1 MKKPSVKNSDI
12 QHIKPVF
19 EDHRGTI
26 ADLVEGKNLQHVG
39 LIVSKKGA
47 VRGNHYHK
55 KATQYAYI
63 LKGKVEYYRK
73 DLRVESA
80 PVEKFI
86 LGAGSLMIEPPRVV
100 HAIVALEDTEFLDM
114 TDVSREDKAYD
125 SDTFRIQI
133 TPESGKK

>member
-1 MKKPSVKNSDI
+1 MEQPSIN
-12 QHIKPVF
+12 QIKPVF

-55 KATQYAYI
+55 KATQYTYI

-73 DLRVESA
+73 DLRVESSV
-80 PVEKFI
+80 VERFVVGPGT
-86 LGAGSLMIEPPRVV
+86 LSIEPPQVA
-100 HAIVALEDTEFLDM
+100 HALVALEDTEFLDM
-114 TDVSREDKAYD
+114 TDVSRDKNGYD
-125 SDTFRIQI
+125 ADTFKIQI
-133 TPESGKK
+133 TPVAGTK

>member
-1 MKKPSVKNSDI
+1 MQQPTI
-12 QHIKPVF
+12 TQIKPVF

-26 ADLVEGKNLQHVG
+26 ADLVEGKGIQHVG

-55 KATQYAYI
+55 KATQYTYI

-73 DLRVESA
+73 DLRVASA
-80 PVEKFI
+80 QVEKFVVGPGT
-86 LGAGSLMIEPPRVV
+86 LSIEPPQVA
-100 HAIVALEDTEFLDM
+100 HALVALEDTEFLDM

-125 SDTFRIQI
+125 ADTFRIQI

>member
-1 MKKPSVKNSDI
+1 MKKPTI
-12 QHIKPVF
+12 EQIKPVF

-55 KATQYAYI
+55 KATQYTYI
-63 LKGKVEYYRK
+63 LKGKAEYYRK
-73 DLRVESA
+73 DLRVESS
-80 PVEKFI
+80 PVETFVVGPGT
-86 LGAGSLMIEPPRVV
+86 LSIEPPQVA
-100 HAIVALEDTEFLDM
+100 HALVALEDTEFLDM

-125 SDTFRIQI
+125 SDTFKIQI
-133 TPESGKK
+133 TPAPGN